1 MCNSLHLENVRDEVF
16 NAYNELS
23 DKVSN
28 MSFDE
33 AFKAFNGFNLDADPY
48 YDNVR
53 ECIVPCLKYEIRY
66 RNIEATI
73 FQCGNNRCELWETA
87 VYKLDKD
94 CEIVFDIAAHHSIR
108 VYSIITSD
116 NVVFMENWTEKTK

>member
-1 MCNSLHLENVRDEVF
+1 MSNWLRLENVRNEVF

-33 AFKAFNGFNLDADPY
+33 AFKAFNGFNLDADPF
-48 YDNVR
+48 YDDKKG
-53 ECIVPCLKYEIRY
+53 CIVSNLKYRVKY
-66 RNIEATI
+66 RNIETTI

-87 VYKLDKD
+87 VYKLDKN

-116 NVVFMENWTEKTK
+116 NVVILENWT